1 MPQFAYQPFDPSGLV
16 QSIASL
22 IARQGDPYAQAAQN
36 IAASNA
42 RAMDSTAQAN
52 ARAREVSGDVWGRAI
67 TNLGQLP
74 NQIMAQQR
82 ENANADQMRKL
93 RQSEIEQNAIKTQQ
107 QQRSQQGEQL
117 LGSLIQKHTTVD
129 DLGTRTID
137 HQAIASDL
145 SAAGYP
151 DAAEGWLKTS
161 ASNAESLEKLK
172 GLKRQ
177 TAETIAT
184 AVGKAANSAQNPG
197 DLLTSL
203 GHLHV
208 EDPDTFDQNTIGQI
222 TQQLQQAGP
231 DGFAAVKKSLID
243 RASAIAKPITLK
255 KDESLLDPITQ
266 KPIYSAP
273 GKLTNESEIAM
284 AAADPNHPQ
293 HAQAVTAMDLQRAQ
307 KNPPSLEEQYLKA
320 KAEGKTDA
328 ANLILGTWKDQAAA
342 KRDPV
347 ASAQLEAIRNISVD
361 AARARLDDM
370 TPTSDKNQQK
380 FEQEYRT
387 VLQRGLSSRS
397 GGLGLEDAKVQQ
409 ANHLIALLDQNF
421 DPKTGEW
428 NIPRVQL
435 NELALGLARL
445 TSPGGQAGEG
455 MLKEFQQRT
464 AKGDVAGAL
473 TYLTGEPVPA
483 NTQAIT
489 KYLKES
495 IERQGQTAEQNR
507 EGEMRYLRG
516 LAPTDLNEARRTA
529 LEANSLN
536 PLRQSR
542 IIQNKDSGE
551 RKLQTSTDGG
561 KTWK

>member
-1 MPQFAYQPFDPSGLV
+1 MPPFQYTPFDPSALV
-16 QSIASL
+16 PSIASL
-22 IARQGDPYAQAAQN
+22 IARSADPYAQAAQN
-36 IAASNA
+36 IAAGNA
-42 RAMDSTAQAN
+42 RAAESIAAAN
-52 ARAREVSGDVWGRAI
+52 AHAREVSGDVWGRTIA
-67 TNLGQLP
+67 NLGQFPTQLMT
-74 NQIMAQQR
+74 QAR
-82 ENANADQMRKL
+82 ENASADQLQKL

-107 QQRSQQGEQL
+107 QQRAVQGQQL
-117 LGSLIQKHTTVD
+117 LGQLIQKHTTTD
-129 DLGTRTID
+129 ELGTRTID

-151 DAAEGWLKTS
+151 DAAEGWLKTT
-161 ASNAESLEKLK
+161 AANAESLEKLK
-172 GLKRQ
+172 SLKRQ

-184 AVGKAANSAQNPG
+184 AVGKAANDAQTPG

-208 EDPDTFDQNTIGQI
+208 EDPDTFDQNTIGQL
-222 TQQLQQAGP
+222 TQQIQQAGP
-231 DGFAAVKKSLID
+231 DGFGAVKKSLID
-243 RASAIAKPITLK
+243 RASALGKPITVK
-255 KDESLLDPITQ
+255 KDETILDPITHQ
-266 KPIYSAP
+266 PIYSQP
-273 GKLTNESEIAM
+273 KELTNESEIAM

-293 HAQAVTAMDLQRAQ
+293 HAQALAAMDLQRQQ

-328 ANLILGTWKDQAAA
+328 ANLIMQTWRDQAAA

-347 ASAQLEAIRNISVD
+347 ATAQLEAIRNLTQQEA
-361 AARARLDDM
+361 AARMEDRNLQ
-370 TPTSDKNQQK
+370 SDKNQQK

-409 ANHLIALLDQNF
+409 ANHLMALLDQNF
-421 DPKTGEW
+421 DPKTGQW

-464 AKGDVAGAL
+464 AKGDLAGAL
-473 TYLTGEPVPA
+473 TYITGEPVAA

-516 LAPTDLNEARRTA
+516 LAPTDLAETRRTA

-542 IIQNKDSGE
+542 IIQNKDTGE
-551 RKLQTSTDGG
+551 RKLQVSTDGG
-561 KTWK
+561 QTWK